1 MPIPFL
7 GETIIGRVV
16 WSSISAGWQFWRSLK
31 RRLSPQKTLTLRAK
45 WRPLFTEWLQLHNYK
60 KLRTDVIIR
69 DIKWMDSYP
78 KTTETKGSSAWFRSG
93 VIDTYEKGIM
103 LGLGTYELVY
113 DEQKDVYYYPPN
125 GKRGNTRLTFTGFV
139 PFKNIESVDWD
150 GDQYYSYPHIYCHFD
165 GKDKQPYERL
175 SFCERRTSD
184 KHTYFTEIVPLEE
197 VRRETKRR
205 GIKSSFLG

>member
-69 DIKWMDSYP
+69 DIKRMDSYS
-78 KTTETKGSSAWFRSG
+78 KTSETKGSSAWFRSG

-150 GDQYYSYPHIYCHFD
+150 GDQYYSYPHIYCYFD
-165 GKDKQPYERL
+165 GKDKLPYERL
-175 SFCERRTSD
+175 SFCERRTLD
-184 KHTYFTEIVPLEE
+184 EHTYFREIVPLAE